1 MNTQSM
7 GLLSAILALVAFFY
21 GLEEYGKK
29 RTALSKL
36 PSKKWK
42 KAQWVECFNT
52 SSQQIMIGLI
62 LTLIGLACDYRI
74 YLITIIYLSIW
85 SAIEIYQP
93 WIVQKLNM
101 ANIREMSSPI
111 QGQASMLWSRESVE
125 HRFKEFW
132 HYKFLLP
139 GIFSYLMILLYVLQS
154 TEEGLLSFV
163 SLELLIVVNACLAL
177 MFIYPLLTI
186 YTHVRIPISELEL
199 LSPENHGHVFFRGV
213 IQDQQGIY
221 DVWLK
226 LPSEHR
232 LCQREQLPTQVGIFA
247 NINLLGRVSIRRYLN
262 AQYES
267 FIKIVSRNDEGDINP
282 IFAKVV
288 VE

>member
-21 GLEEYGKK
+21 GLEEYGKR
-29 RTALSKL
+29 RTALPKL
-36 PSKKWK
+36 ASKKWK
-42 KAQWVECFNT
+42 KAQWVECLNT
-52 SSQQIMIGLI
+52 CSQQVMVVLI

-111 QGQASMLWSRESVE
+111 QGQASMLWSRGSVE

-139 GIFSYLMILLYVLQS
+139 GIFSYLMMLLYVLQS
-154 TEEGLLSFV
+154 AEEGLLSFV

-177 MFIYPLLTI
+177 MFTYQLLTI

-213 IQDQQGIY
+213 IQDQQDIY

-226 LPSEHR
+226 LPSEHS
-232 LCQREQLPTQVGIFA
+232 LCQREQPPTQVGIFA

-267 FIKIVSRNDEGDINP
+267 FIKIVSRNDESDIKP
-282 IFAKVV
+282 IFAKVL